1 MRRRERETEEEAE
14 DEEREGGVKG
24 EMVSRVGKS

>member
-1 MRRRERETEEEAE
+1 MRKRERETEEEAE

-24 EMVSRVGKS
+24 EMVSRAGKS